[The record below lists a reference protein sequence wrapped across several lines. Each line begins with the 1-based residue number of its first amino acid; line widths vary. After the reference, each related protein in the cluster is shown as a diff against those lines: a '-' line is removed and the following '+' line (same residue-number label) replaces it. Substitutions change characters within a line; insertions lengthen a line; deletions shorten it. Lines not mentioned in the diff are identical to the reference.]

1 MYVAVV
7 PNRNSPP
14 AILLRESFRENGK
27 VHNRTLANISQWPPA
42 QIAALREVLK
52 GAAAVA
58 PSPADSFQILRSLP
72 HGHVAAV
79 VGSLRQL
86 GLDSILDTVPAR
98 SRDLAVALIAAR
110 LLDPCSK
117 LATARALHPDTLSS
131 SLSAYLGLEAASE
144 DELYRAMDWLLERQP
159 AIEAALAKRHL
170 AEGGLV
176 LYDLTSTYFEGRH
189 CELARLGHSRDD
201 KSGKPQIVF
210 GLLTNGA
217 GCPVAVEVFE
227 GNTADPK
234 TVPAQVKKLRERFA
248 LQRMILVGDRGMITS
263 ARIREDFSADTGIG
277 WITAL
282 RATSIQKL
290 AADGA
295 LQLSLYDTLDL
306 AEIAHPAYPGE
317 RLVVCFNPVLSEER
331 ARKRE
336 DLLQATEREL
346 EKIACATRR
355 QRRPLRGKHIIGLR
369 VGRVLGRFK
378 MGKHYQIH
386 IEDDGFRYERRAES
400 IEREK
405 KLDGIYVIRTN
416 VPAESLPAAAVV
428 RSYKQLSGVE
438 RAFRSL
444 KTVDLHVRPIHHRLA
459 DRVRAHVFLCMLA
472 YYVEWHMRS
481 RLAPLLF
488 DDHDKPA
495 GEQRRQS
502 IVKPAQ
508 RSAAAESKARTKRT
522 ADGKPVHSFQSL
534 LADLATLTIN
544 RIQPAHSIV
553 PAFDKLASPT
563 ALHKR
568 AFALLGLSVA
578 IPATSSVKPPRRLPK
593 YL

>member
-7 PNRNSPP
+7 PNRSSPP

-27 VHNRTLANISQWPPA
+27 VHNRTLANISHWPP
-42 QIAALREVLK
+42 QQVAALREVLK
-52 GAAAVA
+52 GATAVA
-58 PSPADSFQILRSLP
+58 GSADSFQILRSLP

-79 VGSLRQL
+79 VGSLHQL
-86 GLDSILDTVPAR
+86 GLDSIIDSASSR
-98 SRDLAVALIAAR
+98 SRDLAVAMIAAR
-110 LLDPCSK
+110 ILDPCSK

-131 SLSAYLGLEAASE
+131 SLSAHLGLGATGE

-159 AIEAALAKRHL
+159 AIETALAKRHL

-189 CELARLGHSRDD
+189 CQLARLGHSRDD
-201 KSGKPQIVF
+201 KSSKPQIVF
-210 GLLTNGA
+210 GLLTNAA
-217 GCPVAVEVFE
+217 GCAVAVEVWE

-234 TVPAQVKKLRERFA
+234 TVPAQVKKLREQFG
-248 LQRMILVGDRGMITS
+248 LQRLVLVGDRGMITS
-263 ARIREDFSADTGIG
+263 ARIREDFSADSGIA

-290 AADGA
+290 AAEGA
-295 LQLSLYDTLDL
+295 LQLSLFDTLDL
-306 AEIAHPAYPGE
+306 AEIAHPDYPGE

-336 DLLQATEREL
+336 DLLQATEKEL
-346 EKIACATRR
+346 EKIAAATRR
-355 QRRPLRGKHIIGLR
+355 EKRPLHGKHLIGLR

-378 MGKHYQIH
+378 MGKHYQIQ
-386 IEDDGFRYERRAES
+386 IEEDGFRYQRKLDT

-416 VPAESLPAAAVV
+416 VPAESMPASHVV

-459 DRVRAHVFLCMLA
+459 DRVRTHVFLCMLA
-472 YYVEWHMRS
+472 YYVEWHMRNK
-481 RLAPLLF
+481 LAPLLF
-488 DDHDKPA
+488 DDHDKA
-495 GEQRRQS
+495 AAQARRDS
-502 IVKPAQ
+502 IIKPAK
-508 RSAAAESKARTKRT
+508 RSPAAEHKALTKQT
-522 ADGKPVHSFQSL
+522 TEGEPVHSFQTL

-544 RIQPAHSIV
+544 RLQPANKLV
-553 PAFDKLASPT
+553 PAFDKLTNPT
-563 ALHKR
+563 PLHQR
-568 AFALLGLSVA
+568 VFALLGLRIT
-578 IPATSSVKPPRRLPK
+578 IPTA
-593 YL
+593 